1 MGFELNEM
9 PQNLLEGAGSFL
21 VIGYGLAF
29 GEGSQFIGYSYFGL
43 VGLPFE
49 DYAFL
54 FFQVK
59 KKYVKCRNVYP

>member
-1 MGFELNEM
+1 M
-9 PQNLLEGAGSFL
+9 
-21 VIGYGLAF
+21 IGYGLAF

-54 FFQVK
+54 FFQVQSHIEK
-59 KKYVKCRNVYP
+59 IVQIRIRVKS